1 MPRSHHQSGIIQPKS
16 IDLQDYIGI
25 GMSSIDDLID
35 VMKAL
40 RDPNHGC
47 PWDIKQTSAS
57 IASYTLEETHEALDA
72 IERDDMDNLKEELGD
87 LLFHIIFHARIAEE
101 NHLFDLNDV
110 AEGIVNKMKRRHP
123 HVFEADRSNQI
134 SDEALSL
141 QWQSLKNEEKSGSPD
156 SAFGASSASLSAINR
171 AKVLQGEAAEF
182 GFDWPNIANLVDK
195 LEEEMDEL
203 KLAIESGNSDA
214 ISDELGDLLFVCM
227 NIARHAKVDAEMAL
241 RRTNRKFIN
250 RFNYVFEQMKS
261 AGIEMDSQQLDRMEY
276 FWQQSKPIVG

>member
-1 MPRSHHQSGIIQPKS
+1 MPRSHHQIGIIQPNS

-25 GMSSIDDLID
+25 GMSSIDDLIN

-101 NHLFDLNDV
+101 NHLFDFNDV

-141 QWQSLKNEEKSGSPD
+141 QWQSLKNEEKSVSPD

-182 GFDWPNIANLVDK
+182 GFDWPHIANVVDK

-250 RFNYVFEQMKS
+250 RFNYVSEQMKS

-276 FWQQSKPIVG
+276 FWQQSKSIVG